1 MLSALRY
8 SSDPAGL
15 TGESSMLAFFDDGQ
29 FQVADET
36 DTGRRIVVDNS
47 SRIILNN
54 VTVEDSGFYQCR
66 IDYRSGKEVEK
77 NVHLRIGVAPTI
89 EPFSDMEVLEETS
102 FKVVCHTQG
111 LPSPNVN
118 WVHTSAGLVSTSRI
132 LVVKSIEVS
141 QNGAYRCNAT
151 NHMGTAEQSL
161 QIKVFRKP
169 SVREFYHVGTL
180 NGVVWQCED
189 VKLIC
194 EMAPNHSLRVR
205 NYRLYQNDRLI
216 TEQRDSGVFSIS
228 RVALN
233 RDGIYA
239 CVPETRLGLGRNK
252 TLRLRVKAAP
262 KLCNDISTSSFNF
275 SSNTSS
281 TAKPVSLAQ
290 PKEAGRS
297 GFAKGNAGLNASF
310 ILILSWLF
318 LSLIV

>member
-111 LPSPNVN
+111 
-118 WVHTSAGLVSTSRI
+118 
-132 LVVKSIEVS
+132 
-141 QNGAYRCNAT
+141 
-151 NHMGTAEQSL
+151 
-161 QIKVFRKP
+161 KP